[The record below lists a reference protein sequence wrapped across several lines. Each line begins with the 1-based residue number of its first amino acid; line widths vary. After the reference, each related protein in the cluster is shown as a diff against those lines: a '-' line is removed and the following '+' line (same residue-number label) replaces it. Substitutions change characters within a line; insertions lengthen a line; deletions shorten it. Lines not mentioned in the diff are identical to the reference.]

1 MKILKSVNNEILSEV
16 FTIHKNTRIYRVKSK
31 NELYDLM
38 NTMPLR
44 LLFDGGIL
52 FAWSAFAFD
61 HGEIKE
67 ILKDYNIKVENFEG
81 FLIENKHLVPSLQRK
96 SGMVDKFLKKYFP
109 TCKYNKNDEGIIL
122 T

>member
-1 MKILKSVNNEILSEV
+1 MRILKPVNNEILSEV
-16 FTIHKNTRIYRVKSK
+16 FTIHKSIKIYRIKSK
-31 NELYDLM
+31 KELYGLM
-38 NTMPLR
+38 NKIPLR
-44 LLFDGGIL
+44 LLFDGETL
-52 FAWSAFAFD
+52 FAWSAFTFD
-61 HGEIKE
+61 HSEIKE

-109 TCKYNKNDEGIIL
+109 TCKYNKDDEGIIL

>member
-1 MKILKSVNNEILSEV
+1 MKILKSVNNEILSEI

-38 NTMPLR
+38 NKMPLR
-44 LLFDGGIL
+44 LLFDGETL
-52 FAWSAFAFD
+52 FVWSAFTFD
-61 HGEIKE
+61 HKEIKE
-67 ILKDYNIKVENFEG
+67 ILKDYNIRVEDFEG
-81 FLIENKHLVPSLQRK
+81 FLIENQHLVPSLQRK

-109 TCKYNKNDEGIIL
+109 TCKYTKDDEGIIL